1 MGPCSGVGT
10 NSHRAGQDDRAAQTN
25 RKNNKTAGQKE
36 SNVTKWQKP
45 EDVWQ
50 EEAGNQQWL
59 QEVEWWRRKDY
70 FLPCR
75 RFGGD
80 ISSPNL
86 VEGTC
91 REASRTY
98 HGNSCGHFPGGEKM
112 VGAHGRGDED
122 FPGEVELGFKG
133 GEGEGGGVTSSHK
146 TGKTQERGWGGKREE
161 NTEILVNKI
170 SRISWS
176 GMPLELDLRF
186 QEWIPE
192 QDRRG
197 RCSGGFPVRRCCM
210 NGGILVENESVFY
223 KLKNHT
229 PENLS
234 FGVLLCNQPEAQ
246 KADH

>member
-25 RKNNKTAGQKE
+25 RKNNTTAGQKE

-59 QEVEWWRRKDY
+59 QEVEWRRRKDY

-112 VGAHGRGDED
+112 VGAHGRRDED

-133 GEGEGGGVTSSHK
+133 SRGGGRGLHRHTKWARPRREDEGEK
-146 TGKTQERGWGGKREE
+146 ERKTQKSSLIRFPGYHDLECH
-161 NTEILVNKI
+161 L
-170 SRISWS
+170 SW
-176 GMPLELDLRF
+176 
-186 QEWIPE
+186 
-192 QDRRG
+192 
-197 RCSGGFPVRRCCM
+197 V
-210 NGGILVENESVFY
+210 
-223 KLKNHT
+223 
-229 PENLS
+229 
-234 FGVLLCNQPEAQ
+234 
-246 KADH
+246 